1 MSETTKILERLKK
14 ISYTKQE
21 EIEQPI
27 NSLSIFQ
34 NPEYKTIENGKLKR
48 IGKNIED
55 LIANFIYQLGT
66 NINNLPKDQ
75 KLDVLDKTKN
85 DLLSSLEKVIV

>member
-14 ISYTKQE
+14 ISYTPE
-21 EIEQPI
+21 EIEQQT

-34 NPEYKTIENGKLKR
+34 NQEYKTIENGKLKR